1 MKPVEEEVS
10 GRRSGMHLSSQL
22 GLLSPPTKFTIRLSS
37 EKSRKHRKP
46 KATRI
51 LVLLHQFHLGIYS
64 SCPRQP
70 HAGFAHLRLQRS
82 LERSLAGKGNPSAY
96 PTSFAATPAR
106 PVMLSG
112 HGICSFLAC
121 SSAPTH
127 SASASRHSN
136 ASCSASRYASRNLTP
151 FPSSSLETSR
161 RFPSKEVCK
170 KVMGTPTKRVSVSF
184 LHKRGP
190 RRSNCSAVSCLRPSA
205 KEAG

>member
-1 MKPVEEEVS
+1 MYPGPTSSCSIHTIGSTV
-10 GRRSGMHLSSQL
+10 GRLALAWSKV
-22 GLLSPPTKFTIRLSS
+22 PTKWWF
-37 EKSRKHRKP
+37 KHVSRG
-46 KATRI
+46 
-51 LVLLHQFHLGIYS
+51 LGCDFR

-112 HGICSFLAC
+112 HGICSCLAC

-161 RFPSKEVCK
+161 RFLSKEVCR
-170 KVMGTPTKRVSVSF
+170 KVMGTPTKWVSVSF
-184 LHKRGP
+184 LHKCGP
-190 RRSNCSAVSCLRPSA
+190 RRSHCSAVSCSCQPR
-205 KEAG
+205 

>member
-1 MKPVEEEVS
+1 
-10 GRRSGMHLSSQL
+10 MHLSSQL
-22 GLLSPPTKFTIRLSS
+22 GLLGPPTKFTISAARLADWLWHGRKCQQSGGSS
-37 EKSRKHRKP
+37 TSQGGWD
-46 KATRI
+46 A
-51 LVLLHQFHLGIYS
+51 LG

-106 PVMLSG
+106 PVMPSG
-112 HGICSFLAC
+112 HGICSCLAC

-127 SASASRHSN
+127 SASV
-136 ASCSASRYASRNLTP
+136 SRYASRNLTP

-161 RFPSKEVCK
+161 RFLSKEVCK

-184 LHKRGP
+184 LHKCGP
-190 RRSNCSAVSCLRPSA
+190 RRSHCSAVSCSCQPR
-205 KEAG
+205 